1 MNASVTTPSE
11 PRAGM
16 TSAFSATAFY
26 GEIQQTLFGGS
37 LSQSQVDG
45 HRFLGR
51 ACGIFKLDPMVEQSA
66 YTLATAYHET
76 AQTMQPIEEYGGP
89 STSYAP
95 WYGRGFVQLTWEENY
110 QKQQDKLSGHA
121 DTLDMYG
128 IRWQVHDD
136 WNLALEAPTSAI
148 ITVGGMRD
156 GDFTGVGLSNYINTD
171 GVDYVEARR
180 IVNGTDCA
188 EKIAGYAEKYESA
201 LRAGFGK

>member
-1 MNASVTTPSE
+1 MNTSATTASDSA
-11 PRAGM
+11 AGM
-16 TSAFSATAFY
+16 TTAFSATAFY
-26 GEIQQTLFGGS
+26 DSIRQSLFGGS

-45 HRFLGR
+45 HSVLGR
-51 ACGIFKLDPMVEQSA
+51 ACGIFKLDPLVEQSA

-110 QKQQDKLSGHA
+110 QNQQTKLGEYA
-121 DTLDMYG
+121 DTLDAYG
-128 IRWQVHDD
+128 IAWKVHDD
-136 WNLALEAPTSAI
+136 WNLALVPATSAI

-156 GDFTGVGLSNYINTD
+156 GDFTGVGLSDYITAD
-171 GVDYVEARR
+171 SVDYVNARR

-188 EKIAGYAEKYESA
+188 EQIAGYADDYETA
-201 LRAGFGK
+201 LRAGFGL